1 MDMSSSILIDSF
13 AISGYKVQIINNL
26 YCSPKFLS
34 AQKMQTLLSARDLI
48 EEDHYQLNK
57 TLDIVCRNCKDL
69 TEETKLMLEILRS
82 TNTIENA
89 IYKISRNL
97 EFMHKVFSE
106 IRQS

>member
-1 MDMSSSILIDSF
+1 M
-13 AISGYKVQIINNL
+13 KT
-26 YCSPKFLS
+26 PLS
-34 AQKMQTLLSARDLI
+34 AQDLI
-48 EEDHYQLNK
+48 EEDHYQLVK
-57 TLDIVCRNCKDL
+57 TLDIVCRNYKDL

-106 IRQS
+106 IRNSKLEDGSFAINFLRNLDPKGLGNNSLQSIELLL